1 MAVTYKILLPGRIAD
16 AVIKTAGQDAQV
28 EADENEANIETV
40 VRDMRTGEIA
50 VEVRATPSNG
60 RPVSKTLTYHN

>member
-1 MAVTYKILLPGRIAD
+1 MAVTYKILLPGRIDD

-40 VRDMRTGEIA
+40 IRDMRTGEIA